1 MFQVSS
7 ISKVIPFYI
16 CIFFF
21 RFFSIKGYYKI
32 LNFLCYTVGPYCL
45 SILYT
50 VVCILNPNSQFIHS
64 IPSFP
69 FGNHKFN
76 GSLFFLSNGI
86 YLYLSTNIIYMYKH
100 THLYREST
108 LIMTGLEQKVL
119 VILSACNAIWSRN
132 LEKKLAGPLLLLV
145 LFPKS
150 RAWWLVYKG
159 SEMAQMQSSL
169 VECVLSHSVMSDSA
183 ILRTEGYGQ

>member
-1 MFQVSS
+1 MLYVNYISVNLEEGNKGTAKDTTPQPCRLEGKCSNRYNASLELSGLHFIIIALFKTKQKIFFSCSRLTMFQVSS
-7 ISKVIPFYI
+7 ISKAIPFYI

-64 IPSFP
+64 IPSFL

-76 GSLFFLSNGI
+76 SSLFFLANGI
-86 YLYLSTNIIYMYKH
+86 YLYLSTNIIYICTNTCTYIV
-100 THLYREST
+100 S
-108 LIMTGLEQKVL
+108 Q
-119 VILSACNAIWSRN
+119 
-132 LEKKLAGPLLLLV
+132 P
-145 LFPKS
+145 
-150 RAWWLVYKG
+150 
-159 SEMAQMQSSL
+159 
-169 VECVLSHSVMSDSA
+169 
-183 ILRTEGYGQ
+183 